1 MEKYNTLK
9 IKKKLLNKNHSNL
22 SLSNIKNNSF
32 NNIKHS
38 KLYEKIKI
46 LKNNIIGEKQ
56 KINHV
61 NKKNE
66 ESEMVEMMLEIEL
79 AVHECLSKQKLYLQA
94 YNDKFEEEKG
104 KLEKYKIIEKI
115 KAHQR
120 DMHYKNIKL
129 KEKINQKAQKIYILP
144 KKKINWTNFKF
155 NLNNNSLINEGNEQ
169 KEDLY
174 DYIKQID
181 DD

>member
-1 MEKYNTLK
+1 
-9 IKKKLLNKNHSNL
+9 
-22 SLSNIKNNSF
+22 
-32 NNIKHS
+32 
-38 KLYEKIKI
+38 
-46 LKNNIIGEKQ
+46 
-56 KINHV
+56 
-61 NKKNE
+61 
-66 ESEMVEMMLEIEL
+66 MVEMMLEIEL